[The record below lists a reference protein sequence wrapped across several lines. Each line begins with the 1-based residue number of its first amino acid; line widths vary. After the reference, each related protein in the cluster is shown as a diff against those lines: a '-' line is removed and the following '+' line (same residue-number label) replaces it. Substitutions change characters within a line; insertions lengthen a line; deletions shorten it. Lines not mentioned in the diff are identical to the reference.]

1 MNIFILNS
9 FFINNLKCLWSYSL
23 RTMQVSDEFC
33 DRKEVCEETDCLTDG
48 NVLYVGTR
56 NLYQTYLP
64 LGCQKLC
71 VQIIGRTGAATSF
84 SRGFENFNWFPRC
97 RKGLMITS
105 HFLIVIWSAHS
116 KSLIMNFRL
125 KLGKSSFL
133 FFCKI

>member
-1 MNIFILNS
+1 
-9 FFINNLKCLWSYSL
+9 
-23 RTMQVSDEFC
+23 MQVSDEFC

-84 SRGFENFNWFPRC
+84 SKGFQ
-97 RKGLMITS
+97 KKI
-105 HFLIVIWSAHS
+105 
-116 KSLIMNFRL
+116 
-125 KLGKSSFL
+125 KLAPTPSEGIHEL
-133 FFCKI
+133 D

>member
-1 MNIFILNS
+1 
-9 FFINNLKCLWSYSL
+9 
-23 RTMQVSDEFC
+23 MQVSDEFC

-84 SRGFENFNWFPRC
+84 SRGFEKFQLIPTLSEGINDYLSLFNC
-97 RKGLMITS
+97 D
-105 HFLIVIWSAHS
+105 
-116 KSLIMNFRL
+116 L
-125 KLGKSSFL
+125 KRS
-133 FFCKI
+133 